1 MRKVFFSLVV
11 LLMSISM
18 SAQTPEKKE
27 KILGEVSVPLSSLR
41 LANDLVPY
49 GYSQQ
54 TALPLIQALQIM
66 SETPT
71 QNLRGDKEKGSD
83 TIVKDSK
90 EEKVSFDYA
99 KILADAKDFADGNE
113 HLLALIYDKTCK
125 K

>member
-27 KILGEVSVPLSSLR
+27 KFLGEVSVPLSSLR

-54 TALPLIQALQIM
+54 TALPLIQA
-66 SETPT
+66 
-71 QNLRGDKEKGSD
+71 
-83 TIVKDSK
+83 
-90 EEKVSFDYA
+90 
-99 KILADAKDFADGNE
+99 
-113 HLLALIYDKTCK
+113 
-125 K
+125 